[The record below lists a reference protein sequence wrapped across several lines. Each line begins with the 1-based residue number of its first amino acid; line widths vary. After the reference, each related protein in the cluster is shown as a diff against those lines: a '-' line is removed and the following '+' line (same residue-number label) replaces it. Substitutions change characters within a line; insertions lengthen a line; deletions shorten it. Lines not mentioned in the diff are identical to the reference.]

1 MNDLADGFARH
12 LADWADTLG
21 APADSRALLDIVA
34 RRLATATSA
43 GHVCVPLAAFVS
55 MHPARGA
62 DEAAGTSGGGC
73 DDEAPATPIADSGD
87 WEEIPAHEVTASG
100 DDDADVAADAWG
112 GASAS
117 NAAAMQSAVRRLRDR
132 LLASGVV
139 VDAAQ
144 AVPGHSAHPLVVDA
158 GDRLYL
164 RRHFDQERA
173 LAAALVARARGADLA
188 EGATGGVAVVAGQA
202 AAGAAGGADGAAPLP
217 ALLDKLFP
225 PRSASAPDWQ
235 KCAVLLAL
243 HGRLTVISG
252 GPGTGKTTTVAA
264 LLACLLAAQPELRI
278 ALAAPTGKAAARML
292 EALRQRAQTLPAA
305 LAARLPTA
313 AFTVHRLLGVTPEP
327 GRFRHH
333 ADNPLAVD
341 VLVVDEASMLDLALA
356 TRLLDALPPAARIVL
371 LGDKDQLAAVEAGA
385 VFAELSAECVFSAP
399 MRARLGLS
407 SASGSASTGVLADSV
422 VWLTDSHRFRADSGI
437 GRLATDIRAG
447 QGEAALAWLAAGQDA
462 SAHWIEDGDAR
473 PSAVTLARIEAGYAA
488 YFELLRGGLGAAGI
502 DVAAAMR
509 AFERFRVLVAVRE
522 GARGLGALNA
532 WVEARLRATLGLA
545 PDRSAAGRWYPGRPV
560 IVLAN
565 DYLLGLFNG
574 DVGLC
579 LPDASG
585 ALRVFFPA
593 ADGGFRAIAPLRLPA
608 HDTAFAL
615 TVHKSQGS
623 EFEEVLL
630 VLPAQPV
637 RVLTRELIYTGVTRA
652 AKKATVAGA
661 GAVFIAGCAA
671 RTQRASGLR
680 ERMREAAAGA

>member
-1 MNDLADGFARH
+1 MNDLADGFSRH
-12 LADWADTLG
+12 LADWAATLG
-21 APADSRALLDIVA
+21 APADSLALLATVA
-34 RRLATATSA
+34 RRLALATSA
-43 GHVCVPLAAFVS
+43 GHVCVPLAALAAPDPSTLEEDFPPPDDAAP
-55 MHPARGA
+55 PAWDEGGCA
-62 DEAAGTSGGGC
+62 DAGPAGGG
-73 DDEAPATPIADSGD
+73 
-87 WEEIPAHEVTASG
+87 
-100 DDDADVAADAWG
+100 AALAG
-112 GASAS
+112 
-117 NAAAMQSAVRRLRDR
+117 LRQR

-139 VDAAQ
+139 IDAAQ
-144 AVPGHSAHPLVVDA
+144 AAPGRSAHPLVVDA

-173 LAAALVARARGADLA
+173 LAAALVARAQ
-188 EGATGGVAVVAGQA
+188 GVADEA
-202 AAGAAGGADGAAPLP
+202 AAAAPRP
-217 ALLDKLFP
+217 ALLDTLFP
-225 PRSASAPDWQ
+225 PRPVSTPDWQ

-243 HGRLTVISG
+243 QGRLTVISG

-264 LLACLLAAQPELRI
+264 LLACLLEAQPGLRI

-305 LAARLPTA
+305 LAARLPA
-313 AFTVHRLLGVTPEP
+313 EAYTVHRLLGVTPEP

-356 TRLLDALPPAARIVL
+356 TRLVDALPPAARLVL

-385 VFAELSAECVFSAP
+385 VFAELSAECVLSAP
-399 MRARLGLS
+399 MRARLGLGDEAAGAAPAAGLPANGAAGPTFAAGPAPTES
-407 SASGSASTGVLADSV
+407 LPGGGAASAVLADCV
-422 VWLTDSHRFRADSGI
+422 VWLTESHRFRADSGI

-447 QGEAALAWLAAGQDA
+447 RGEAALAWLGAGQDA
-462 SAHWIEDGDAR
+462 SAEWVEDAEAR
-473 PSAVTLARIEAGYAA
+473 PAAATLARIEAGYAA
-488 YFELLRGGLGAAGI
+488 YFELLRAGLGGASGV

-522 GARGLGALNA
+522 GGRGLGALNA
-532 WVEARLRATLGLA
+532 WLEARLRTVLGLA
-545 PDRSAAGRWYPGRPV
+545 PDRSAGGRWYPGRPV

-579 LPDASG
+579 LPDETG

-593 ADGGFRAIAPLRLPA
+593 AEGGFRAIAPLRLPA
-608 HDTAFAL
+608 HDAAFAL

-623 EFEEVLL
+623 EFEEVVL

-652 AKKATVAGA
+652 AKKVTVAGA
-661 GAVFIAGCAA
+661 GEVFVAGCAA
-671 RTQRASGLR
+671 RTVRASGLR
-680 ERMREAAAGA
+680 DRMREAAEPA